1 MIRSESWKKRMFMIT
16 AANALIFILIW
27 TGINFSLVIG
37 AIKVETYGLTD
48 YMDEGYNSITTMAGI
63 ACPLLYSIGFYYLFP
78 LDADYIILK
87 HGRNMYEK
95 IEVRR
100 MLLFSLIFAILFIGT
115 DALFL
120 FVFIGVKML
129 LKYYFIQYIMLKLLM
144 GILYFTLIGMM
155 LFFLRNILK
164 FNNIY
169 IFAGELIIVFAVS
182 LYYLFNLEISPVFY
196 LNFSNEWFVKHTFDV
211 ITYVI
216 NAAKLILLAW
226 IFQCLGKLVFL
237 KRDIIG
243 NEEI

>member
-1 MIRSESWKKRMFMIT
+1 
-16 AANALIFILIW
+16 
-27 TGINFSLVIG
+27 
-37 AIKVETYGLTD
+37 
-48 YMDEGYNSITTMAGI
+48 
-63 ACPLLYSIGFYYLFP
+63 
-78 LDADYIILK
+78 
-87 HGRNMYEK
+87 
-95 IEVRR
+95 
-100 MLLFSLIFAILFIGT
+100 
-115 DALFL
+115 
-120 FVFIGVKML
+120 
-129 LKYYFIQYIMLKLLM
+129 M

-182 LYYLFNLEISPVFY
+182 LYYLFNLEISPAFY

-237 KRDIIG
+237 KRDTIG